1 MKRIK
6 LLPVLILVLA
16 VGMTLPAGCGA
27 ARKPV
32 PQNQA
37 NDIYQAP
44 APAPEP
50 MPTSPVEV
58 SKISSDLS
66 GAAARVAGV
75 NSATVVITGTTAY
88 VGIDQ
93 KAGLEKSETD
103 RIKREVTDAV
113 KNAEPRV
120 TAVFVSSDPDIVAR
134 LRRIAGGV
142 AAGQPVSSFAGELT
156 EIARRLAPSNM

>member
-1 MKRIK
+1 MKKIY
-6 LLPVLILVLA
+6 LLPALILVL
-16 VGMTLPAGCGA
+16 VMGVLPAGCGA

-50 MPTSPVEV
+50 MPTSPAEV
-58 SKISSDLS
+58 GKMSSDLS
-66 GAAARVAGV
+66 GAASRVAGV
-75 NSATVVITGTTAY
+75 NSSTVVITGTTAY

-103 RIKREVTDAV
+103 RIKREVNDAV
-113 KNAEPRV
+113 KNAEPRL

-134 LRRIAGGV
+134 LRRIANGI
-142 AAGQPVSSFAGELT
+142 ASGQPVSSFAGELT